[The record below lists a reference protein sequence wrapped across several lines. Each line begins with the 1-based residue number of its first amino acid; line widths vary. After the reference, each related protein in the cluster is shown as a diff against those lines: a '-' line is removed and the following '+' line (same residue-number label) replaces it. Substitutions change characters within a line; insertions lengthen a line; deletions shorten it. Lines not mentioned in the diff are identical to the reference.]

1 MKTRSSSATLI
12 ALMALPLCAIGADAG
27 TSSSGNPVFSFSA
40 FGTLGVVHSSQQ
52 QADFVAGP
60 FQPNGAGYT
69 HNWSAGVDSLIGG
82 QITARITPELSAVVQ
97 VIAEQN
103 YDGTYRP
110 HVEWANIKY
119 QFTPDCSV
127 RVGRVELPTF
137 LFSDTRKVGYTYPW
151 VRPPI
156 EVYGLVPITDSDG
169 VDFSYRRALGDL
181 TNTTQGSYVQ
191 FDAQQPY
198 DRGAAISRDSFNISN
213 TTEYQSLTFRLSYQH
228 ARLTINS
235 VDGLLDTFRMFG
247 PQGIAIADKYNSDN
261 KPIETEIIGASYDPG
276 HWFVISEWGH
286 ERFNS
291 FLGEVTA
298 WYASGGYRA
307 GKFTPYVTYAHEGA
321 VSNSDPGL
329 TLAGL
334 PPALI
339 AFAAGLNAA
348 VNTVLQSIP
357 SQSTA
362 SIGVRWDFMKN
373 LDLKLQADHTRLG
386 ADSSGTFINLQ
397 PGFRLGS
404 TVNLFSAA
412 VNFVF

>member
-1 MKTRSSSATLI
+1 MRICSPSLTLI
-12 ALMALPLCAIGADAG
+12 ALFAPLCCVGADAG
-27 TSSSGNPVFSFSA
+27 GSGPDKIFSFSA

-52 QADFVAGP
+52 QADFTGSI

-69 HNWSAGVDSLIGG
+69 RSWSAAVDSLIGA
-82 QITARITPELSAVVQ
+82 QLTANILPKLSAVLQ

-103 YDGTYRP
+103 YDGTFTP

-119 QFTPDCSV
+119 QFTPDLSV

-156 EVYGLVPITDSDG
+156 EVYGLLPITASDG
-169 VDFSYRRALGDL
+169 AGFSYRLNVGDL

-191 FDAQQPY
+191 SNTQQPNGHGEA
-198 DRGAAISRDSFNISN
+198 DARNSFNISN
-213 TTEYQSLTFRLSYQH
+213 TSEYKSLTFRLSYQH
-228 ARLTINS
+228 ARLTITS
-235 VDGLLDTFRMFG
+235 LDGFLDAFRTFG
-247 PQGIAIADKYNSDN
+247 PQGVAIADKYEADG
-261 KPIETEIIGASYDPG
+261 KAIVTEVIGASYDPG

-286 ERFNS
+286 TRFNS
-291 FLGEVTA
+291 FLGENTA

-307 GKFTPYVTYAHEGA
+307 GEFTPYVTYGREGA
-321 VSNSDPGL
+321 ASNSDPGL
-329 TLAGL
+329 TLTGL
-334 PPALI
+334 PPAL
-339 AFAAGLNAA
+339 AGFAAGLNAGLNA
-348 VNTVLQSIP
+348 VLESIP
-357 SQSTA
+357 AQSTV
-362 SIGVRWDFMKN
+362 SLGVRWDFMKN

-386 ADSSGTFINLQ
+386 ADSAGTLINLQ

-412 VNFVF
+412 VNFVY

>member
-1 MKTRSSSATLI
+1 MKASVPSATLI

-27 TSSSGNPVFSFSA
+27 SSGSGNPVFSFSA
-40 FGTLGVVHSSQQ
+40 FGTLGVVHSSQE

-69 HNWSAGVDSLIGG
+69 HSWSAAVDSLIGG
-82 QITARITPELSAVVQ
+82 QIAARITPELSAVLQ

-119 QFTPDCSV
+119 QITPDFSL

-169 VDFSYRRALGDL
+169 ADFSFRRSLGDL
-181 TNTTQGSYVQ
+181 TNTTQGSFVQ
-191 FDAQQPY
+191 LNAQQPGN
-198 DRGAAISRDSFNISN
+198 RGAAVSRASFNIAN
-213 TTEYQSLTFRLSYQH
+213 TTEYESLTFRLSYQH
-228 ARLTINS
+228 ARLTITS
-235 VDGLLDTFRMFG
+235 LDGLLDTFKLFG
-247 PQGIAIADKYNSDN
+247 PQGTAIAEKYDSDDK
-261 KPIETEIIGASYDPG
+261 PVVTEIIGASYDPG
-276 HWFVISEWGH
+276 HWFLISEWGH
-286 ERFNS
+286 ARFNS
-291 FLGEVTA
+291 FLGELTS
-298 WYASGGYRA
+298 WYASGGYRV
-307 GKFTPYVTYAHEGA
+307 GKFTPYVTYAHESA
-321 VSNSDPGL
+321 ASNSDPGL

-334 PPALI
+334 PPAL
-339 AFAAGLNAA
+339 AGLAAGLNAGL
-348 VNTVLQSIP
+348 NTVLESIP
-357 SQSTA
+357 TQATA

-386 ADSSGTFINLQ
+386 ADSSGTLINLQ
-397 PGFRLGS
+397 PGLRLGS
-404 TVNLFSAA
+404 TINLFSVS
-412 VNFVF
+412 VNFVY